1 VADPLKDMLVIG
13 ISTRALF
20 DLDLENEIFVRQGLE
35 AYRAYQRDHE
45 KEVLRPGT
53 GFALAKGLLEIN
65 GRSQGPLVEVI
76 LLSRNDADSSMR
88 VFNSIEAHSLAIT
101 RGAFRG
107 GRDPWPF
114 LPAFHCDLFLSAE
127 PKAVREAIDQGTP
140 AGLVLAPPASEPDAG
155 PDGEVRIA
163 FDGDSVLFDD
173 EADNIYNEQGP
184 DAFYWH
190 EADHAEEPLNPGPFH
205 RFLDGLARLQGR
217 FPAGESPIRTALVTA
232 RSAPAHRR
240 VVNTFRAWNI
250 RMDEAYFL
258 GGIDKFEVLSRL
270 RPHIFFDDKLENL
283 ERAAIHVPSAHVP
296 PSGEQMDLFGT
307 ASAGQNRSKPKLS
320 RRRPT
325 PPGVAVPVTARPST
339 TRPAPIVDGRE
350 DPSGQ
355 EAERGAPDEAAP
367 ASPTASLD

>member
-1 VADPLKDMLVIG
+1 VGDPLAGKLVVG

-20 DLDLENEIFVRQGLE
+20 DLDLENDIFTREGLD
-35 AYRAYQRDHE
+35 AYRAYQRAHE

-88 VFNSIEAHSLAIT
+88 VFNSIEAHRLAIT

-140 AGLVLAPPASEPDAG
+140 AGLVLAPPATEPDADR
-155 PDGEVRIA
+155 DGEVRIA

-173 EADNIYNEQGP
+173 EADKIYDEQGP
-184 DAFYWH
+184 EAFYRH
-190 EADHAEEPLNPGPFH
+190 EAEHAEEPLSPGPFH
-205 RFLDGLARLQGR
+205 RFLDGLARLQGL

-270 RPHIFFDDKLENL
+270 RPHIFFDDKLANL
-283 ERAAIHVPSAHVP
+283 ERAASQIPSAHVP
-296 PSGEQMDLFGT
+296 PTGEQLDLFGT
-307 ASAGQNRSKPKLS
+307 APPAKTSTSKVS
-320 RRRPT
+320 RAKKT
-325 PPGVAVPVTARPST
+325 PPSVAVLPTARPSIT
-339 TRPAPIVDGRE
+339 HPAPPVGGQE
-350 DPSGQ
+350 GVSGQ
-355 EAERGAPDEAAP
+355 EAERGALGEATP
-367 ASPTASLD
+367 ASPAVPLA